1 MSDGLGINELRLI
14 LKESKTIAVVGLSAN
29 WYRPSYFAAKYMQ
42 EHGYKI
48 IPVNPAYVGQEVL
61 GERCYSSL
69 EDIPESVDMV
79 DCFRKSEDIEPIA
92 SQAVTIGAKIIWL
105 QLGVKNES
113 ASEIASAAGMT
124 YVENRCVKIEHGRL
138 FGGLNWVGVNT
149 KVISAKRPKWLP

>member
-1 MSDGLGINELRLI
+1 
-14 LKESKTIAVVGLSAN
+14 
-29 WYRPSYFAAKYMQ
+29 
-42 EHGYKI
+42 
-48 IPVNPAYVGQEVL
+48 VL